1 MNMAADLQ
9 NMAGITEDGTQSET
23 SRRILDAAYSLF
35 LDFGFR
41 RMTMEDVAKRVGVSR
56 ITIYR
61 HYRDKDALFQA
72 VALREGGRALR
83 DIQQELAPLSSK
95 PEALF
100 VESFVLSAREARHNP
115 LIKRLLETEPEWL
128 LPHLTIKSGML
139 FQLAVA
145 YCSNFLRTLQAEG
158 HFQNIPVDVVSEIL
172 VRLLQSAVLTPGGLM
187 ASDNEEDMR
196 HVARLLLLPLPS
208 FGMQDKKE

>member
-1 MNMAADLQ
+1 MNMANIFPNAVDEAQ
-9 NMAGITEDGTQSET
+9 GDTA
-23 SRRILDAAYSLF
+23 RRILDAAYALF

-72 VALREGGRALR
+72 VALREGRRTLR
-83 DIQQELAPLSSK
+83 HIQLELASVSK
-95 PEALF
+95 PEELF
-100 VESFVLSAREARHNP
+100 VESFVLSARQARNHP

-139 FQLAVA
+139 FQLAVV
-145 YCSNFLRTLQAEG
+145 YCSNFLRSLQMADQI
-158 HFQNIPVDVVSEIL
+158 QNIPIELVAEIL

-187 ASDNEEDMR
+187 ASDKEEDLRQVAHLLFSASQR
-196 HVARLLLLPLPS
+196 HA
-208 FGMQDKKE
+208 QA

>member
-1 MNMAADLQ
+1 MNMAADFQDIAAL
-9 NMAGITEDGTQSET
+9 ADDSAQSET
-23 SRRILDAAYSLF
+23 ARRILDAAYGLF

-61 HYRDKDALFQA
+61 HYHDKDALFQA
-72 VALREGGRALR
+72 VAMREGWRTLR
-83 DIQQELAPLSSK
+83 NIQLELATVSK

-100 VESFVLSAREARHNP
+100 VESFVLSARQARNHP

-139 FQLAVA
+139 FQLSVV
-145 YCSNFLRTLQAEG
+145 YCSNFLRSLQAAD
-158 HFQNIPVDVVSEIL
+158 HIQNIPVELVAEIL

-187 ASDNEEDMR
+187 ASDKEEDLR
-196 HVARLLLLPLPS
+196 QVAHLLFSTSQLHA
-208 FGMQDKKE
+208 KT